1 MSSGSCGFN
10 AKQSFSGGIV
20 VSESNTATF
29 PKECT
34 PESVRLAPIMCISSF
49 KKRLNVLFNTSYTV
63 IPFG

>member
-49 KKRLNVLFNTSYTV
+49 KKTAQCF
-63 IPFG
+63 I